1 MPFFYA
7 KKNYF
12 HFPPSSY
19 LYQLYPLRV
28 ITIKLTCQLLAAASS
43 ITFSRELHYLRP
55 RVALPA
61 AASRQLVRLI

>member
-19 LYQLYPLRV
+19 PYQPYPLRV

-43 ITFSRELHYLRP
+43 ITFSRE
-55 RVALPA
+55 
-61 AASRQLVRLI
+61 

>member
-19 LYQLYPLRV
+19 PYQPYPLRV

-43 ITFSRELHYLRP
+43 ITCGRESITCFILSFGVIYL
-55 RVALPA
+55 
-61 AASRQLVRLI
+61 

>member
-43 ITFSRELHYLRP
+43 ITFSRE
-55 RVALPA
+55 
-61 AASRQLVRLI
+61 